1 MAIAYNN
8 NNMTAT
14 QVNYLTPK
22 TDVDSINK
30 FLRKHKGN
38 IKNIKQEEFY
48 DQPSF
53 FNMQSSGISDSFYA
67 EKAIRLVAELEMDIE
82 CLSNIV
88 KRMEMIDT
96 MMRDPETAEL
106 LQQAEFITRLK
117 KGNV

>member
-1 MAIAYNN
+1 MATAYS
-8 NNMTAT
+8 NMTAT
-14 QVNYLTPK
+14 QVNHLTPK

-30 FLRKHKGN
+30 FLRQHKGN

-48 DQPSF
+48 DRPSF
-53 FNMQSSGISDSFYA
+53 FSMQSSGISDAFHS
-67 EKAIRLVAELEMDIE
+67 ERCVRLVAEMEMDIE